1 MRKNSAALGREAP
14 LVMVTPFMFPN
25 MFRAMSAAFR
35 EPPAPFPEPPAPF
48 PEPPAP
54 LLDGT
59 REGVLGDVGLRVG
72 SEYGMTFIKLRIR
85 GELIGRVG
93 DRNFLLAAAKNGS
106 ASN

>member
-1 MRKNSAALGREAP
+1 MNAAREPGDMRKNSAALGREE
-14 LVMVTPFMFPN
+14 LVVTVTPFMFAN

-35 EPPAPFPEPPAPF
+35 EPL
-48 PEPPAP
+48 AP
-54 LLDGT
+54 LPDGT
-59 REGVLGDVGLRVG
+59 REGVLGDVGRRTG

-93 DRNFLLAAAKNGS
+93 VRNFLLAATKNGS